1 MAFSLQPIT
10 IFSLLIA
17 HCSMSHYLLPAL
29 RAPITHNLLP
39 IIIMKIF
46 IHGLESSNQ
55 GTKSIF
61 FRERYPDM
69 IIPNFTGELPE
80 RMEKLNKILSG
91 NSGIRIVGSS
101 FGGLMGSIFAME
113 NQHTVDK
120 LILLA
125 PAINLLELSG
135 YQSKGISVP
144 VVIYHGKKDNIIPLE
159 EAEYAARKYF
169 HNLTF
174 NKVEDDHFLYN
185 TFHKIDWDTLLTD
198 GVSP

>member
-1 MAFSLQPIT
+1 VQGGRHKA
-10 IFSLLIA
+10 
-17 HCSMSHYLLPAL
+17 
-29 RAPITHNLLP
+29 
-39 IIIMKIF
+39 MKIF

-55 GTKSIF
+55 GTKSAF

-69 IIPNFTGELPE
+69 IIPNFTGALPV
-80 RMEKLNKILSG
+80 RMEKLNEVLSG
-91 NSGIRIVGSS
+91 SSGIRIVGSS

-113 NQHTVDK
+113 NENTVDK

-135 YQSKGISVP
+135 YQLKGISLP
-144 VVIYHGKKDNIIPLE
+144 VVIYHGKKDNVIPLE

-174 NKVEDDHFLYN
+174 NKVEDNHFLYN
-185 TFHKIDWDTLLTD
+185 TFRTIDWDTLLKD